1 MDPEQM
7 QQMAMSRPDVP
18 PPPRSGIMSML
29 QFDNRLGAADSRVE
43 DAMEIRRLRDLTAAQ
58 REAENVRE
66 ALLRGLPVH
75 FSELEDPEMNRML
88 QATRARRPLATRET
102 LMELRPGE
110 AEKFGMEIGMAGG
123 GMVGEIPSYNTGGQ
137 MYSYTQAPELAPYY
151 SNLLGQMQQYGAQNM
166 YGTPAQQA
174 ALEAQQIYGMG
185 TGPSEF
191 DEAKNI
197 LTGDPTEYMNQ
208 YTQAVID
215 PQIRAAQ
222 EQAARSMQD
231 LGGGAAS
238 QGAFGGGRH
247 DILRGNI
254 VTNLGQTAADITG
267 RGMSEAYQ
275 DARQR
280 QMAMFGG
287 LAGLGRDRE
296 ASQMARL
303 GMFNQAATGAAN
315 LPYQNI
321 NQQVGL
327 ASQMGYRPT
336 VYQGS
341 SYQPGLGEQLFADF
355 GDWYSSSPF
364 LQQGTDPTK
373 TSEDPSTLGATKPE
387 PQGNNTW
394 QQFSNYMGLGG

>member
-18 PPPRSGIMSML
+18 PPPQRGIRSIIRSVR
-29 QFDNRLGAADSRVE
+29 FDNRLRNADRRVKE
-43 DAMEIRRLRDLTAAQ
+43 AMEIRRMRDRMA
-58 REAENVRE
+58 REAEIDRQ
-66 ALLRGLPVH
+66 
-75 FSELEDPEMNRML
+75 LER
-88 QATRARRPLATRET
+88 TRSRPPLATRET
-102 LMELRPGE
+102 LRELRPGE
-110 AEKFGMEIGMAGG
+110 AEEFGMEIGMAGG
-123 GMVGEIPSYNTGGQ
+123 GMVGEIPSYQDGGQ

-174 ALEAQQIYGMG
+174 ALKAQQIYGMG

-191 DEAKNI
+191 EEAKNI

-208 YTQAVID
+208 YTEAVID

-231 LGGGAAS
+231 LGGGAA
-238 QGAFGGGRH
+238 QHGAFGGGRH
-247 DILRGNI
+247 DILRSNI

-303 GMFNQAATGAAN
+303 GMFGQAATGAAN

-321 NQQVGL
+321 GQQVAL
-327 ASQMGYRPT
+327 SSNMGYRPS
-336 VYQGS
+336 VYQGQ
-341 SYQPGLGEQLFADF
+341 SYQPGLGEQLLGNV
-355 GDWYSSSPF
+355 GDWLSSQPY
-364 LQQGTDPTK
+364 LQDP
-373 TSEDPSTLGATKPE
+373 ATAE
-387 PQGNNTW
+387 G
-394 QQFSNYMGLGG
+394 